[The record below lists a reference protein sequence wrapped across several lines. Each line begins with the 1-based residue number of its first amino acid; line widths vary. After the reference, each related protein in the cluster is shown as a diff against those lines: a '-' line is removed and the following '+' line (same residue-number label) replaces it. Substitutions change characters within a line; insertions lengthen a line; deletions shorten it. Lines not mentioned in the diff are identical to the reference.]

1 MYGLTLLIGFE
12 INMRLFLKIL
22 LVLFIIYLAAVAIST
37 FIGNQEIKT
46 LIEKGVLDSE
56 YTQQEL
62 SQLCNEME
70 ADIFWGCI
78 TGGVW

>member
-1 MYGLTLLIGFE
+1 MKKI
-12 INMRLFLKIL
+12 LKIL
-22 LVLFIIYLAAVAIST
+22 LVLLIIYLVAATVST

-46 LIEKGVLDSE
+46 LIEEGVLDSE

-62 SQLCNEME
+62 SQLCNEGE
-70 ADIFWGCI
+70 VDIFWGCI

>member
-1 MYGLTLLIGFE
+1 MK
-12 INMRLFLKIL
+12 LFLKIL
-22 LVLFIIYLAAVAIST
+22 LVLLIIYLAAVAVST
-37 FIGNQEIKT
+37 YIGNQEIRT
-46 LIEKGVLDSE
+46 LIEEGVLDSE

-70 ADIFWGCI
+70 NDIFWGCI